1 MVLEKSLELLWKEKV
16 MQISSKNFIASQALY
31 GLMISKPETSYST
44 LVKDSY
50 KIADLMMKQSKKKK
64 RK

>member
-1 MVLEKSLELLWKEKV
+1 

-31 GLMISKPETSYST
+31 GLMISKPHASHSYH
-44 LVKDSY
+44 VKEAY
-50 KIADLMMKQSKKKK
+50 RIANMMMKQSKKRKGK